1 MAFEPFNSV
10 GGITVGIPPVEVI
23 DDNGALVSNVLT
35 SGNVVA
41 NVIRGTTF
49 LFANGQPLTTTAAG
63 SNTYVQF
70 NSNGV
75 LGASSNFT
83 FNSSSSLLTVSNLS
97 VNGLTNLGQV
107 GNITIDGGVAGYVLS
122 TDGLGNLSWVNQS
135 GGGGNGNPGGGNRAV
150 QYNDDE
156 EFGGNSYFTFN
167 ETTGTLAVNNI
178 ISTNL
183 TGTLLTQN
191 QPNITAVG
199 NLANL
204 TFANGGNINNANWI
218 QADYFMG
225 NAHNLYYI
233 PGANVQGAVNEA
245 GFAGL
250 AAAASIVTNNNQPNI
265 TSTGT
270 LSKLTVA
277 GNVNLGNLAN
287 IKIYGGTPGYVIS
300 TDGAGNLS
308 WSIGGGGG
316 GNGVPGGINTQVQ
329 FNDAGAFAG
338 NANLTFDKTSGLLTA
353 SFFAGDGSNLSNIS
367 ASNVIGTV
375 SNATYATSAG
385 SANSAVVATSAG
397 TAGTVT
403 TGNQP
408 NITATGTLANLTVA
422 GLSNLGSVSNL
433 TILGGSANYILATD
447 GSGNLSWK
455 ASGAGGNP
463 GGTNT
468 EVQFNDQNSF
478 GGNTS
483 FTFNKT
489 TGVLVVPQITSNFTG
504 SGANLTSLTGANVT
518 GTVANATYAV
528 NAGTAIAA
536 TLASTV
542 TGASQPNITSLGTL
556 TSLTISGTA
565 NLGSIANVKITG
577 GSANY
582 YLQTDGTGNLSF
594 VPGGGG
600 GGNPGGANTQIQY
613 NDGGAF
619 NGSPNFTWDEVS
631 NTMQVAGHLIA
642 NTFQMGSGAYTFSNA
657 FVFFATTASTG
668 VDQILWDIPISGV
681 NAIDFNIFGTCNT
694 QGATQ
699 SAKISVLAKGNTV
712 VYNEYAGL
720 GINGG
725 VASFSVGYVAG
736 NIITPA
742 SIALKVTPDYA
753 DVTEYNMMI
762 TVYSNYP

>member
-10 GGITVGIPPVEVI
+10 GGYTIGIPPVQVI
-23 DDNGALVSNVLT
+23 DDNGSLVSNVIT

-49 LFANGQPLTTTAAG
+49 LYSNGQPLTTTAAG
-63 SNTYVQF
+63 SNSQVQF

-83 FNSSSSLLTVSNLS
+83 FDSTQSLLTVSNLS

-107 GNITIDGGVAGYVLS
+107 GNITIGGGVAGYVLS
-122 TDGLGNLSWVNQS
+122 TDGFGNLSWVNQS

-156 EFGGNSYFTFN
+156 EFGGNSFFTFN

-178 ISTNL
+178 VSTNL
-183 TGTLLTQN
+183 TGTLLTGS

-218 QADYFMG
+218 KADYFMG
-225 NAHNLYYI
+225 NAYNLFYI
-233 PGANVQGAVNEA
+233 NGANVEGPVTSA

-250 AAAASIVTNNNQPNI
+250 AAAAATVTNNNQPNI

-270 LSKLTVA
+270 LSKLTVS

-308 WSIGGGGG
+308 WSVGGG
-316 GNGVPGGINTQVQ
+316 GNGGGVPGGVNTQVQ
-329 FNDAGAFAG
+329 FNDQGAFAG
-338 NANLTFDKTSGLLTA
+338 NANLTFDKTTGAFTA
-353 SFFAGDGSNLSNIS
+353 SFLIGDGSNISNI
-367 ASNVIGTV
+367 AAGNVVGTV
-375 SNATYATSAG
+375 ANATYAVSAG

-408 NITATGTLANLTVA
+408 NITATGTLANLSVTGPA
-422 GLSNLGSVSNL
+422 NLGAVANL

-447 GSGNLSWK
+447 GAGNLSWK

-463 GGTNT
+463 GGSNT
-468 EVQFNDQNSF
+468 TVQFNDENSF
-478 GGNTS
+478 GGDST

-489 TGVLVVPQITSNFTG
+489 TGVMVVPYITSNFTG
-504 SGANLTSLTGANVT
+504 NGSNLSSITGANVT
-518 GTVANATYAV
+518 GTVANATYSV
-528 NAGTAIAA
+528 NSGTAVAA
-536 TLASTV
+536 SLATNV
-542 TGASQPNITSLGTL
+542 TGASQGNITSLGTL
-556 TSLTISGTA
+556 TGLSVNGVT
-565 NLGSIANVKITG
+565 NLGNISNVKITG
-577 GSANY
+577 GSANF
-582 YLQTDGTGNLSF
+582 YLQTDGTGNLSW

-600 GGNPGGANTQIQY
+600 GGNPGGSNTQIQY
-613 NDGGAF
+613 NNGGVF
-619 NGSPNFTWDEVS
+619 SGSPNLVWDQANLTMQVGGNLVA
-631 NTMQVAGHLIA
+631 NTMQI
-642 NTFQMGSGAYTFSNA
+642 GSGAFKWSKS
-657 FVFFATTASTG
+657 FVYFASTSSSSSG
-668 VDQILWDIPISGV
+668 QIIYSIPVTNVSGV
-681 NAIDFNIFGTCNT
+681 EFEIM
-694 QGATQ
+694 ATEPLGPSRQ
-699 SAKISVLAKGNTV
+699 FCKISSIYYNGNV
-712 VYNEYAGL
+712 QYNEYSTL
-720 GINGG
+720 IINGG
-725 VASFSVGYVAG
+725 VG
-736 NIITPA
+736 NYEVDYNPGDIVTPP
-742 SIALKVTPDYA
+742 SIELKVSPSSANPITYKMLIQVFA
-753 DVTEYNMMI
+753 D
-762 TVYSNYP
+762 